1 MKRYLDPKND
11 LPFKRVF
18 GEHPELLK
26 SFLNAL
32 MPFEEGKYIESLEYL
47 PAEQVPDNPAK
58 KSSIVDVR
66 CKDNNGR
73 QFIVEMQMY
82 WNTSFSN
89 RMVFNA
95 SKAYVRQLDK
105 GEHYELLQPVYG
117 LGIIND
123 IFDNKTPEY
132 YHHYKTVNCKN
143 STDVIKGLEFVLVEL
158 PKFKPASIAEKKMN
172 ILWLRFLKEIE
183 DSKYIEPAPELME
196 DEHIRKAIELCEEG
210 AYTDAEMYAYDRYWD
225 MIRTE
230 KSVHSNILKQ
240 GLTKGEEIGRAK
252 GRAEGLAEGEEIGL
266 EKGMAKGEEIG
277 IVKGRAEGRAEGLA
291 EGEEIGIEKGRV
303 KERAESMEK
312 VKENIVRSFKNNIS
326 ITVISSITGFS
337 EEEIIAILKSRNI
350 IIQN

>member
-58 KSSIVDVR
+58 KNSIVDVR
-66 CKDNNGR
+66 CKDNYGR

-82 WNTSFSN
+82 WSSSFSN
-89 RMVFNA
+89 RIVFNA
-95 SKAYVRQLDK
+95 SKAYIRQLGR
-105 GEHYELLQPVYG
+105 GEQYELLQPVYG
-117 LGIIND
+117 LGIINE
-123 IFDNKTPEY
+123 IFDGETPEY

-143 STDVIKGLEFVLVEL
+143 SREVIKGLEFVLVEL
-158 PKFKPASIAEKKMN
+158 PKFKPASITEKKMN

-210 AYTDAEMYAYDRYWD
+210 AYTDAELYAYDRYWD
-225 MIRTE
+225 IIRVE
-230 KSVHSNILKQ
+230 KSIHSDGIRE
-240 GLTKGEEIGRAK
+240 GEKRGMER
-252 GRAEGLAEGEEIGL
+252 GRAEGMAEE
-266 EKGMAKGEEIG
+266 
-277 IVKGRAEGRAEGLA
+277 
-291 EGEEIGIEKGRV
+291 
-303 KERAESMEK
+303 
-312 VKENIVRSFKNNIS
+312 KENTVVKSFENNLS
-326 ITVISSITGFS
+326 VAVISSITGLS
-337 EEEIIAILKSRNI
+337 EEEIISILQSRKI
-350 IIQN
+350 TI